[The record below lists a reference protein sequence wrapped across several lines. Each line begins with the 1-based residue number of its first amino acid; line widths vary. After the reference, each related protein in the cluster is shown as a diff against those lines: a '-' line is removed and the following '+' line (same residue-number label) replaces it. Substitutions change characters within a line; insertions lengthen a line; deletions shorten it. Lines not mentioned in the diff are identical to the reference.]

1 MSFRHTTVALFIG
14 LSVLLSSA
22 PRLIYSAEITLDVEV
37 GYHGVFQL
45 GRPFPIKIEVSNHG
59 PPVDGTVEA
68 TVWKGGG
75 TKGSSGFPIYHR
87 RRLLVSAAAR
97 KSASFTIDPG
107 SVSRPLIVSFHGP
120 RATVTQ
126 EIDLRRHFVPSP
138 LVLLLTESD
147 FSVLPGLSR
156 ASNPFVAVSP
166 EELPSDPGAYAGVA
180 TVILYEPSL
189 RELSAAQN
197 GALETWLA
205 AGGRIVALGSMRYP
219 LYQEPSLSRFLPVRV
234 SGLKTLASMPELE
247 KRYGAMP
254 SGGFP
259 AQAATLTDGKILI
272 EEHGN
277 PILVGADRGKGKIL
291 YLALDVGRPPLS
303 GWDGVGRLLQDL
315 AASTVEN
322 VSTAPAAWDD
332 AVFSQ
337 LLYNRAVASIYLP
350 VGAFA
355 IWIVG
360 YLVGLGLLTWFWDR
374 RRLVPRSLGAA
385 FLALVLSASFGGYWY
400 FIRSGRIPDGVLV
413 TSTLLESLA
422 DGQVEAS
429 SNAALF
435 STLRRDY
442 DVVVEKGW
450 TDFEPLARRTA
461 PAEENSIIIEEEGS
475 RPRLRLPLKAWDY
488 RLFRLRSVTRLPIRV
503 QLDSEPNR
511 RLLRVVN
518 SSAQNLTD
526 CWVVISGQASPLGDI
541 PAGASREREFPLTVT
556 DPSAVAGRAARAAP
570 RDIHFSDPIREL
582 LLRYSYFPQEQN
594 AAWSG
599 ALFFGWV
606 QAAPRGVSV
615 ADEKILTRDYAF
627 FRTVLTMGED
637 EE

>member
-1 MSFRHTTVALFIG
+1 MSLRHTTAALFLG
-14 LSVLLSSA
+14 LSIVLSSA
-22 PRLIYSAEITLDVEV
+22 PRLIYAAEITLDVEV

-59 PPVDGTVEA
+59 PPVEGTVEA

-75 TKGSSGFPIYHR
+75 TKGSSAFPIYHR
-87 RRLLVSAAAR
+87 RTLLVGAAAR

-120 RATVTQ
+120 RETVT
-126 EIDLRRHFVPSP
+126 EEVDLRRHFVPAP
-138 LVLLLTESD
+138 LVLLITESD
-147 FSVLPGLSR
+147 FSLLPGLSR
-156 ASNPFVAVSP
+156 AANPFVAVSP

-180 TVILYEPSL
+180 TVMLYEPSL
-189 RELSAAQN
+189 RELSGAQA

-205 AGGRIVALGSMRYP
+205 AGGRIVALGSMRYALYHEP
-219 LYQEPSLSRFLPVRV
+219 LISRLLPVKV
-234 SGLKTLASMPELE
+234 SGVKTLASLPELE
-247 KRYGAMP
+247 KRYGALP
-254 SGGFP
+254 AGGFP
-259 AQAATLTDGKILI
+259 AQAAALTDGKSLI
-272 EEHGN
+272 EEHGT
-277 PILVGADRGKGKIL
+277 PILVGADRGRGKIL

-303 GWDGVGRLLQDL
+303 GWEGVGRLLQDL
-315 AASTVEN
+315 AAAPVE
-322 VSTAPAAWDD
+322 TAAAAPAAWDD

-355 IWIVG
+355 GCIVA
-360 YLVGLGLLTWFWDR
+360 YLVGLGLLTWLWDR

-385 FLALVLSASFGGYWY
+385 FLTLVVSASFGGYWY

-413 TSTLLESLA
+413 TSTVLESLA
-422 DGQVEAS
+422 DGEVEAS

-450 TDFEPLARRTA
+450 TDFEPLARRSA

-488 RLFRLRSVTRLPIRV
+488 RLFRLRSVARLPIRV
-503 QLDSEPNR
+503 QLDTEPNR

-518 SSAQNLTD
+518 GSAQNLTD
-526 CWVVISGQASPLGDI
+526 CWVVISGQASAIGDI
-541 PAGASREREFPLTVT
+541 PAGASRERELPLTMT
-556 DPSAVAGRAARAAP
+556 DAAAIAGRAPRAAP

-594 AAWSG
+594 TAWSG
-599 ALFFGWV
+599 AIFFGWV

-627 FRTVLTMGED
+627 FRTALPLGED